1 VTLVP
6 ARPPRESENDLRARL
21 TALEAE
27 LAHRAAELGREQT
40 ELASFRIRYRREVGH
55 LHEQLDDLER
65 AIAELELGEISRRL
79 EDAGRDPAG
88 PGAEARGDAGPQLTS
103 DAVRRLFR
111 EVAKTIHPDLA
122 RDDHTR
128 DRRHRLMAEANRA
141 YALGDEERLRRILEA
156 WENSPEAV
164 PESDPDAARLRL
176 VRRIAQL
183 EDELAE
189 YANELAALR
198 SSPLGK
204 LKAMVD
210 ESAARGK
217 DLVGDMVRRLKRDI
231 LVAQNRLD
239 AMLPRA

>member
-6 ARPPRESENDLRARL
+6 AGPPRESENDLRARL

-27 LAHRAAELGREQT
+27 LAERATELAREQT

-79 EDAGRDPAG
+79 EDAGRDPDA
-88 PGAEARGDAGPQLTS
+88 PGAEPRADAGPQLTS

-164 PESDPDAARLRL
+164 LDTDPDAARLRL
-176 VRRIAQL
+176 VRRIAQI
-183 EDELAE
+183 ESELTAC
-189 YANELAALR
+189 ADELAALKG
-198 SSPLGK
+198 SPLGR
-204 LKAMVD
+204 LKTMVD
-210 ESAARGK
+210 EAAARGK
-217 DLVGDMVRRLKRDI
+217 DLVADTVRRLKRDI

-239 AMLPRA
+239 AMRPRA